1 MLNAVITQAGA
12 ATTELVAAPGAG
24 KHIVVHG
31 YTFTNAS
38 GTATFKSATTA
49 ISGAMTAGGY
59 PVSADGF
66 QLMRCASNEAL
77 NLVTSAAAAMGHL
90 KYTIEL
96 G

>member
-12 ATTELVAAPGAG
+12 ATTELVAAPGTG
-24 KHIVVHG
+24 KTIVVHG

-49 ISGAMTAGGY
+49 LTGAMTAAAI
-59 PVSADGF
+59 PIHADGF
-66 QLMRCASNEAL
+66 QLLRCASNEAL
-77 NLVTSAAAAMGHL
+77 NLVTSGAAAMGHL
-90 KYTIEL
+90 KYPIEN

>member
-31 YTFTNAS
+31 YTFTNGS
-38 GTATFKSATTA
+38 GTAIFKSGTTA
-49 ISGAMTAGGY
+49 LTGAMTAGAI
-59 PVSADGF
+59 PIVADGF
-66 QLMRCASNEAL
+66 QLLRCASNEAL
-77 NLVTSAAAAMGHL
+77 NITTSAAAAFGHL